1 MKSKLLAISAATVL
15 ALGLLVGCENDDSHK
30 ATIRNKSSVSVSVT
44 VSSFYGED
52 GTYRIDVG
60 QKKEFANAVT
70 IRERHPHRRI
80 PVGTVVWRFFKAA
93 DKICAYVKCL

>member
-1 MKSKLLAISAATVL
+1 MKNKLLAISAASVL
-15 ALGLLVGCENDDSHK
+15 ALGCLVGCENDDSHK

-60 QKKEFANAVT
+60 QKKEFSNAVT
-70 IRERHPHRRI
+70 IRSYSPSSKVRL
-80 PVGTVVWRFFKAA
+80 
-93 DKICAYVKCL
+93 DKVHGWEIVFRDR